1 MDILELL
8 RKRGEGLPVNPSSQV
23 PPRDYHNTAAT
34 TSTRGDHVY
43 TLLKKARRVPSD
55 TERAVRTMRADD
67 DLFAEALDRSNMFYM
82 PGAEMKLRPIQA
94 YALSVLGTMGGL
106 LGAIGVGHGKTL
118 VAILGACMVGAQ
130 RPVVMVPP
138 SLKQTFLDEY
148 EKFAPHFK
156 LPYVQVIAYSTLS
169 SPGGW
174 DLLNQIKPDY
184 IFADEAHCLRHVG
197 SARTRR
203 LLRYLDQNPEVVF
216 AAASGTLTARS
227 VRDYAHLAKYALGFN
242 SPLPVLTSHLDS
254 WANVLDADGRPSPTD
269 WSCVEPLLDTYGP
282 ANHRQMRGEQK
293 RDAARAAFCKLL
305 TTTAGVVTTD
315 DESASCSLLIHC
327 LHSPAPPHEIVDA
340 MESVRQGT
348 SPNGEEVFEDDASV
362 WRALRQVSAGFYYRW
377 AWELT
382 PQGRVDHEWLEARSH
397 WSRWVRRELET
408 QSAEGYDSPAMV
420 KRKVQAEIDARPS
433 LVETSR
439 IHSALHE
446 WEKVS
451 HRSAPPTVPVWLSH
465 YMIDAVIDE
474 VSRHDEPVL
483 VWYETRAV
491 GEALASATG
500 WPLHGPGD
508 PPGGPARTCLVSIN
522 AHHKGLNLQAW
533 RLSVV
538 VEPPS
543 SGQVWEQLIGRT
555 HRAGQTA
562 DEVEVFTFVGPEP
575 FASAFASARKKAAYA
590 ASTTGGR
597 MKLVF
602 APVIQD

>member
-8 RKRGEGLPVNPSSQV
+8 RKRSGDLPASSPLRVPSL
-23 PPRDYHNTAAT
+23 DDHNAT
-34 TSTRGDHVY
+34 TPSMRGDPIY
-43 TLLKKARRVPSD
+43 TLLQKAHRAPSD
-55 TERAVRTMRADD
+55 TERAIGVDRSSDALFADALARAD
-67 DLFAEALDRSNMFYM
+67 MFYM
-82 PGAEMKLRPIQA
+82 PGAEMRLRPIQA

-118 VAILGACMVGAQ
+118 IAILGACLVGAK

-156 LPYVQVIAYSTLS
+156 LPYIQVIAYSTLS

-174 DLLNQIKPDY
+174 DLLNQVNPDY
-184 IFADEAHCLRHVG
+184 IFADEAHCLRHPG

-203 LLRYLDQNPEVVF
+203 LLRYLDQNPTTVF

-227 VRDYAHLAKYALGFN
+227 VMDYAHLAKYALGLN
-242 SPLPVLTSHLDS
+242 SPMPLLTSHLDS
-254 WANVLDADGRPSPTD
+254 WANILDVDGRPSPTD
-269 WSCVEPLLDTYGP
+269 WKCIEPLLDKYGP
-282 ANHRQMRGEQK
+282 RDHRQLRGDKK

-315 DESASCSLLIHC
+315 DESAPCSLLIHC
-327 LHSPAPPHEIVDA
+327 LNSPVPPAEIVDA
-340 MESVRQGT
+340 LVSVRGGT

-420 KRKVQAEIDARPS
+420 KRRVQSEIDARPE
-433 LVETSR
+433 LVQTSR
-439 IHSALHE
+439 IHASLND

-451 HRSAPPTVPVWLSH
+451 DRRAPPTVPVWLSH
-465 YMIDAVIDE
+465 YMIDAVLDE
-474 VSRHDEPVL
+474 VARHDEPVL

-491 GEALASATG
+491 GEALAKAAG
-500 WPLHGPGD
+500 WPLCGPGE
-508 PPGGPARTCLVSIN
+508 PPRGPARTCLVSIR

-533 RLSVV
+533 RLSLV

-590 ASTTGGR
+590 AATTGGR

-602 APVIQD
+602 APVLQD

>member
-1 MDILELL
+1 
-8 RKRGEGLPVNPSSQV
+8 
-23 PPRDYHNTAAT
+23 
-34 TSTRGDHVY
+34 
-43 TLLKKARRVPSD
+43 
-55 TERAVRTMRADD
+55 MRADD

-118 VAILGACMVGAQ
+118 VAILGACMVGAR

-174 DLLNQIKPDY
+174 DLLNQINPDY

-227 VRDYAHLAKYALGFN
+227 VRDYAHLAKHALGFS

-254 WANVLDADGRPSPTD
+254 WANVLDVDGRPSPTD

-315 DESASCSLLIHC
+315 DESAPCSLLIHC

-500 WPLHGPGD
+500 WPLHGPGN
-508 PPGGPARTCLVSIN
+508 PPGGPAKTCLVSIN

>member
-8 RKRGEGLPVNPSSQV
+8 RKRGEGLPNNSSSQV
-23 PPRDYHNTAAT
+23 PPRDYHNPTS
-34 TSTRGDHVY
+34 STRGDHVY

-118 VAILGACMVGAQ
+118 VAILGACMVGAR

-174 DLLNQIKPDY
+174 DLLNQINPDY

-227 VRDYAHLAKYALGFN
+227 VRDYAHLAKHALGFS

-254 WANVLDADGRPSPTD
+254 WANVLDVDGRPSPTD

-315 DESASCSLLIHC
+315 DESAPCSLLIHC

-500 WPLHGPGD
+500 WPLHGPGN
-508 PPGGPARTCLVSIN
+508 PPGGPAKTCLVSIN